1 MKGNATKRTVLA
13 ALLCLPV
20 LLISANVSAAAP
32 EASVAGPSTIRAGN
46 TLTVTVYLNGSG
58 ISAVQGEIRYDS
70 SQLTYKSSSG
80 VLTGWGIDFDAA
92 TAGKVSFIG
101 IDNTLATPI
110 SSKKQL
116 FKLAFTVKS
125 TVAVGATLT
134 VSAAQLSVSDGTND
148 FTPSDASYSV
158 LVAAAPT
165 AGPTSAA
172 TPTLEPTAEP
182 TATPTTAPTDAPT
195 DAPSPSPEA
204 TTTSAPTPIPSPS
217 PGATTPSV
225 PIWLTAVIALACGGA
240 GFLIGARSGNRKSA

>member
-1 MKGNATKRTVLA
+1 MKGTATKRSVLA

-20 LLISANVSAAAP
+20 LLISANVFAAAP
-32 EASVAGPSTIRAGN
+32 VASVAGPASIRAGS
-46 TLTVTVYLNGSG
+46 TLTVTFYVNGTG
-58 ISAVQGEIRYDS
+58 IDAVQGEIRYDA

-80 VLTGWGIDFDAA
+80 VLKNWVCTPDGA
-92 TAGKVSFIG
+92 TAGKVTFLGYDDTAESP
-101 IDNTLATPI
+101 IDG
-110 SSKKQL
+110 KMQL
-116 FKLAFTVKS
+116 FKLSFTVKS
-125 TVAVGATLT
+125 SVASGSTITVTATQLT
-134 VSAAQLSVSDGTND
+134 ATDGTDD
-148 FTPSDASYSV
+148 FTPSDASCSV

-204 TTTSAPTPIPSPS
+204 TTTSAPTPTPSPT

-240 GFLIGARSGNRKSA
+240 GFLLGARSGNRRSA